1 MEGKTEQAK
10 KDLARLAVIRK
21 EREEAAAKKK
31 AEADGV
37 SFPSFPIS
45 LVLSSTEDTNFNDF
59 PFFFRYRYPLAKKAE
74 IEAKN
79 AAQRKGKRV

>member
-31 AEADGV
+31 AEAEG
-37 SFPSFPIS
+37 SS
-45 LVLSSTEDTNFNDF
+45 L
-59 PFFFRYRYPLAKKAE
+59 LARDH
-74 IEAKN
+74 N
-79 AAQRKGKRV
+79 PC